1 MILDFLKW
9 VKGAILDKHFHYSL
23 AILFSF
29 ILLFGIDVIGASLEV
44 LDFGEY
50 YEGSY
55 ITAIASFMMIFFIG
69 VINIRFIYTEEELKF
84 TKIKKKK
91 ELNFLLKELNF
102 LKFYIKL
109 WNNENTERIWIL
121 PKTLFFGWICSI
133 GVFFI
138 FIIIMLPFLLMEFF
152 FDFSMMEDIRTI
164 LNSSIINI

>member
-1 MILDFLKW
+1 MVIDFLKW
-9 VKGAILDKHFHYSL
+9 VKGAILDKHFLYSL
-23 AILFSF
+23 SVFVSF
-29 ILLFGIDVIGASLEV
+29 ILLFGIDVISV
-44 LDFGEY
+44 NYKFLDSE

-69 VINIRFIYTEEELKF
+69 VINIRFIYAEEELKF

-121 PKTLFFGWICSI
+121 PKTLVWGILCLI
-133 GVFFI
+133 GVGII
-138 FIIIMLPFLLMEFF
+138 FIIIMLPFFLIDSFF
-152 FDFSMMEDIRTI
+152 GFSMMEEIGPI
-164 LNSSIINI
+164 LKSGIINI